1 MEIDKVKTAQEAKAP
16 VEQVAKKQQEYHLIG
31 KQRKVRGH
39 ILFEF
44 NKQTKEIKQAAV
56 TRKALWGYNGTAKFE
71 TRVDIHQDCFY
82 VQALNAKNAVK
93 KLIQIGLIRDEN
105 YKIVKK

>member
-1 MEIDKVKTAQEAKAP
+1 MEIDKIRTAQDAKAP

-44 NKQTKEIKQAAV
+44 NKQTKEIKPAV
-56 TRKALWGYNGTAKFE
+56 INRTAILQMDGTVKYNTK
-71 TRVDIHQDCFY
+71 TDVKQDCFY
-82 VQALNAKNAVK
+82 IQALNTKNAEK
-93 KLIQIGLIRDEN
+93 KLRKLGML
-105 YKIVKK
+105 

>member
-1 MEIDKVKTAQEAKAP
+1 MEIDKIKTTQEAKAP

-44 NKQTKEIKQAAV
+44 NKQTKEIKPAAV
-56 TRKALWGYNGTAKFE
+56 TRKAILGYNGAAKFE

-82 VQALNAKNAVK
+82 VQALNKQNAEK
-93 KLIQIGLIRDEN
+93 KL
-105 YKIVKK
+105 KKLRLL

>member
-44 NKQTKEIKQAAV
+44 NKKTKEIKQAALS
-56 TRKALWGYNGTAKFE
+56 RKVILGFNSDPVYE
-71 TRVDIHQDCFY
+71 TSVDIHQDCFY
-82 VQALNAKNAVK
+82 VQALNKQNAEK
-93 KLIQIGLIRDEN
+93 KLKKLGLL
-105 YKIVKK
+105 

>member
-1 MEIDKVKTAQEAKAP
+1 MEIDKIKTAQEAKSP

-44 NKQTKEIKQAAV
+44 NKKTKEIKQAAV
-56 TRKALWGYNGTAKFE
+56 TRRALWGYNGSVKFE
-71 TRVDIHQDCFY
+71 TRVDIHQDYFY
-82 VQALNAKNAVK
+82 VQALNKQNAEK
-93 KLIQIGLIRDEN
+93 KLRKIGLL
-105 YKIVKK
+105 

>member
-1 MEIDKVKTAQEAKAP
+1 MKIDEIKTAQEAKAP

-44 NKQTKEIKQAAV
+44 NKKTKEIKQAAV
-56 TRKALWGYNGTAKFE
+56 TRKALYGYNGTAKFE

-82 VQALNAKNAVK
+82 VQALNKQNAEK
-93 KLIQIGLIRDEN
+93 KLRKIGLL
-105 YKIVKK
+105 

>member
-44 NKQTKEIKQAAV
+44 NKKTKEIKQAALS
-56 TRKALWGYNGTAKFE
+56 RKVILGFNSDPVYE

-82 VQALNAKNAVK
+82 VQALNKQNAEK
-93 KLIQIGLIRDEN
+93 KLRKIGLL
-105 YKIVKK
+105 

>member
-1 MEIDKVKTAQEAKAP
+1 MEIDKIKTAQEAKAP

-44 NKQTKEIKQAAV
+44 NKKTKEIKQAALS
-56 TRKALWGYNGTAKFE
+56 RKVILGFNSDPLYE
-71 TRVDIHQDCFY
+71 IRVDIHQDCFY
-82 VQALNAKNAVK
+82 VQALNKQNAEK
-93 KLIQIGLIRDEN
+93 KLKKLGLL
-105 YKIVKK
+105 